1 MISDLIGFWIGNK
14 RISIKYNI
22 RNRHSVFWQQFL
34 ISFARIAVTSP
45 ARPLP
50 AVVAARRHARLVG
63 VIFRKQ
69 RRERCRRESSRH
81 RLVADGRALFVV
93 GEERRLAEPFPQC
106 LAFQAQRGNLVK
118 VGHEAQRAA
127 EALAEP
133 VRGPKAILC
142 AGIVRRE
149 ARETYLHPNSCLKSI
164 RYSLAKR
171 RRFEQTPLLLSTPL
185 RTECNAIAASDRCD
199 AYACTGPS
207 GNCPLSR

>member
-1 MISDLIGFWIGNK
+1 MPGTRPGMTHYF
-14 RISIKYNI
+14 RI
-22 RNRHSVFWQQFL
+22 RRLNR
-34 ISFARIAVTSP
+34 A
-45 ARPLP
+45 
-50 AVVAARRHARLVG
+50 
-63 VIFRKQ
+63 
-69 RRERCRRESSRH
+69 SSRTKASKRAFAANNSRSVSTSIADDADAH
-81 RLVADGRALFVV
+81 RNSARCARSPRSVKVRMRSLITIQDFRRRALLIV
-93 GEERRLAEPFPQC
+93 GEERRLAEPLPQR
-106 LAFQAQRGNLVK
+106 LAFQAQRGDLVE
-118 VGHEAQRAA
+118 VGHEAQIAA